1 MVFHIS
7 TVHKII
13 LFFSAVTSTLVAESV
28 FAQTSKIPES
38 EGAPLKVIFGL
49 LTVLG
54 TIALLAWLMKKFS
67 QTKLGQLSVARIVG
81 GVSVGSRER
90 VVVVEVGGRWIV
102 VGVANGSVNGIANLD
117 IPHHIQGHEPQEK
130 SPQAISDLEANL
142 TKYEY
147 RSESETQALANPA
160 LTSLIQK
167 FIKK

>member
-7 TVHKII
+7 TVHKTI
-13 LFFSAVTSTLVAESV
+13 LFFGTVISALVAESV
-28 FAQTSKIPES
+28 FAQTSKIPEND
-38 EGAPLKVIFGL
+38 GAPLKVIFGL
-49 LTVLG
+49 LAVLG
-54 TIALLAWLMKKFS
+54 TIAFLAWLMKKLS
-67 QTKLGQLSVARIVG
+67 HTKLGQFSVARIVG

-102 VGVANGSVNGIANLD
+102 VGVANGSVNGIANLE
-117 IPHHIQGHEPQEK
+117 IPHQTEGQHSPEK
-130 SPQAISDLEANL
+130 SPESLSDLEANL

-147 RSESETQALANPA
+147 RSEGETQALANPA